1 MQKKIAFFCKI
12 KEKRHAK
19 ALINL
24 RTSGGAA
31 GGFLRGRLF
40 GSAP

>member
-1 MQKKIAFFCKI
+1 MFWSS
-12 KEKRHAK
+12 
-19 ALINL
+19 
-24 RTSGGAA
+24 SGGAA